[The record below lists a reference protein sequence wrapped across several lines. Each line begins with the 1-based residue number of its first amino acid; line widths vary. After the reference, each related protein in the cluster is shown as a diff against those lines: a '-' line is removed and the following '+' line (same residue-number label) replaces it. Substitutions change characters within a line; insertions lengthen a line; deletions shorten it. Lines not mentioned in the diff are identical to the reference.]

1 MCYMT
6 NLTSNMVFLQ
16 RHWIEYYRIL
26 SVVNCRVAINFTF
39 NDSCFKKSGELC
51 GPWASGSY
59 LLFMQS

>member
-26 SVVNCRVAINFTF
+26 SVVNCRVAMNFTF
-39 NDSCFKKSGELC
+39 NDSC
-51 GPWASGSY
+51 
-59 LLFMQS
+59 